1 MSQTTHCLTIEV
13 VKADFTRVA
22 LITASPNRIFI
33 HVIGDPTQ
41 ARQSN
46 GNAYPTIL
54 GRSCSYKIALRASSK
69 IIPYNDIPSKY
80 SRSDPNSDDAT
91 NSLTFVG
98 GPDIFFWSK
107 LLEQWSPRKQ
117 QSELQDFVLIYHQ
130 TFKATFI
137 SIQIDEQALSC
148 WRPCGDAIFASVA
161 NRRTFRNIRQ
171 IGGLKLREMGKK
183 RTHTRYKWETKIAEE
198 MIWRWRITQMYSSR
212 ICVEKRGSQR
222 GKNISWLAR
231 ERKV

>member
-41 ARQSN
+41 ARESN
-46 GNAYPTIL
+46 GNTYPTIL
-54 GRSCSYKIALRASSK
+54 GRSCSYRIALRASSK

-98 GPDIFFWSK
+98 GPDIFFWPK

-137 SIQIDEQALSC
+137 SIQIDEQAQLSLV
-148 WRPCGDAIFASVA
+148 GDPVAMRSLLQSRTDGHSGISDKSVGW
-161 NRRTFRNIRQ
+161 NY
-171 IGGLKLREMGKK
+171 G
-183 RTHTRYKWETKIAEE
+183 KWERNGHTHA
-198 MIWRWRITQMYSSR
+198 TS
-212 ICVEKRGSQR
+212 
-222 GKNISWLAR
+222 GKQ
-231 ERKV
+231 K